1 MDLLSTLLIA
11 IALAMDAF
19 SVSLTN
25 GFTLKNITKMQT
37 LWFGIFFG
45 GFQALMPVI
54 GWLAGT
60 QLQVIIFTI
69 APWVAFI
76 LLFLIG
82 ANMIRE
88 SLSDDEESIAKFSF
102 KQLTLLAI
110 ATSID
115 AFAVGVTY
123 AILKVN
129 IIIPL
134 IIIGIVAFIFTEIG
148 ILLGKKIG
156 NYFGS
161 KVEILGG
168 VIQYY

>member
-1 MDLLSTLLIA
+1 M
-11 IALAMDAF
+11 
-19 SVSLTN
+19 
-25 GFTLKNITKMQT
+25 KNITKMQT

-82 ANMIRE
+82 VNIIRE

-148 ILLGKKIG
+148 ILLCKKIG

>member
-1 MDLLSTLLIA
+1 
-11 IALAMDAF
+11 
-19 SVSLTN
+19 
-25 GFTLKNITKMQT
+25 MQT

-82 ANMIRE
+82 VNIIRE

-129 IIIPL
+129 IIIPV

>member
-1 MDLLSTLLIA
+1 
-11 IALAMDAF
+11 
-19 SVSLTN
+19 
-25 GFTLKNITKMQT
+25 MQT

-82 ANMIRE
+82 VNIIRE

-115 AFAVGVTY
+115 A
-123 AILKVN
+123 
-129 IIIPL
+129 
-134 IIIGIVAFIFTEIG
+134 
-148 ILLGKKIG
+148 LLLVLLML
-156 NYFGS
+156 F
-161 KVEILGG
+161 
-168 VIQYY
+168 

>member
-1 MDLLSTLLIA
+1 
-11 IALAMDAF
+11 
-19 SVSLTN
+19 
-25 GFTLKNITKMQT
+25 MQT

-82 ANMIRE
+82 VNIIRE